1 MGRAYGAILIAVGY
15 LWCNSGMQESMN
27 PEVVVDNTGV
37 VDLTR
42 ILSTEDDSFAMAVV
56 EFGGNL
62 RAAYQSV
69 FGEDP
74 YATAR
79 AKGLMARP
87 EVAARVHELQ
97 HTIKDSQLISIESH
111 MVELASI
118 RDLAKTMGAI
128 KVALGAEE
136 LRGKVAGLY
145 VGTSDAP
152 VKVDPNHLEDLA
164 TRLVGLQ
171 RRVVSKG
178 AEDVEVKTV
187 EVHPST

>member
-1 MGRAYGAILIAVGY
+1 
-15 LWCNSGMQESMN
+15 MN
-27 PEVVVDNTGV
+27 PEVVVDTTGV

-97 HTIKDSQLISIESH
+97 HTIKDSQLISI
-111 MVELASI
+111 
-118 RDLAKTMGAI
+118 
-128 KVALGAEE
+128 
-136 LRGKVAGLY
+136 
-145 VGTSDAP
+145 
-152 VKVDPNHLEDLA
+152 
-164 TRLVGLQ
+164 
-171 RRVVSKG
+171 
-178 AEDVEVKTV
+178 
-187 EVHPST
+187 